1 MTNLGPLPD
10 GGRVVIV
17 GGGPGGVGT
26 ALALH
31 ETARRT
37 GRQIDIILLEGKHF
51 AGGKQHNLS
60 VGVLSP
66 PLFQIMEEQ
75 LGIPFPW
82 HLSHVEIS
90 GYILHSASNQVILN
104 DSGQRAVA
112 VRRVQFD
119 DWMLRT
125 ARERGIDVR
134 EARAVDIDF
143 HDDGVVLYTDRDPV
157 EADVVVGAFGLD
169 DGCAAFFRR
178 AVGYRQPPALTSILT
193 RYHPGDQEMAAF
205 GNYIH
210 AFLPGYGGI
219 EFGAITPK
227 GDHIDINIAG
237 RRVGAASLKYFLAQ
251 PEVRAVLPSFQNAGR
266 YDRTDLR
273 FFKGRFPNSLA
284 GRYYGDRY
292 VMVGDAAGL
301 VRAFKGKG
309 VTSAVQTGIRAA
321 ETILRTG
328 ISCHAFASD
337 FAVANQDITGDLIYG
352 RGMRFLVAFS
362 AYFGLLDPV
371 VRAAGQDEHVREALF
386 GAVSAHAP
394 YRNVLVEMVNPQ
406 SVKAV
411 MRAMRRRGDESGTQG
426 VQ

>member
-17 GGGPGGVGT
+17 GGGPGGVAT
-26 ALALH
+26 ALSLH
-31 ETARRT
+31 QMARRAA
-37 GRQIDIILLEGKHF
+37 RRVEIILLEGKHF

-75 LGIPFPW
+75 LGAPFPW
-82 HLSHVEIS
+82 HLPHVEIA
-90 GYILHSASNQVILN
+90 GYILHSPTHQVTL
-104 DSGQRAVA
+104 DDGGQRGAA
-112 VRRVQFD
+112 VRRVYFD
-119 DWMLRT
+119 EWMLET

-134 EARAVDIDF
+134 EARAVDIDI
-143 HDDGVVLYTDRDPV
+143 HDDGIVLYTDRDPV
-157 EADVVVGAFGLD
+157 DADVVVGAFGLD

-178 AVGYRQPPALTSILT
+178 AVSYRQPPALTSVLT
-193 RYHPGDQEMAAF
+193 KYHPGEQEMAAF
-205 GNYIH
+205 GSYIH

-227 GDHIDINIAG
+227 GDHLDINIAG
-237 RRVGAASLKYFLAQ
+237 RRVRAETLKYFLAR
-251 PEVRAVLPSFQNAGR
+251 PEVRSVLPSFENAGR
-266 YDRTDLR
+266 FDPADLR

-284 GRYYGDRY
+284 GHYYGDRY

-328 ISCHAFASD
+328 ISAQAFASD

-362 AYFGLLDPV
+362 ASFGLIDPV

-394 YRNVLVEMVNPQ
+394 YRNVLVEMVNPK

-411 MRAMRRRGDESGTQG
+411 MRAMLRRGGETLKESTE
-426 VQ
+426 